1 MRTEGVFYA
10 DYEATAEAVAEAA
23 QAWSL
28 RVPAVRLWAQVARD
42 MLPEAPSARWTL
54 EFDPQ
59 MKLVSFDV
67 WADGRRVYGADDFLG

>member
-1 MRTEGVFYA
+1 MRAEGVFYA
-10 DYEATAEAVAEAA
+10 DSDATAAAVAEAA

-42 MLPEAPSARWTL
+42 MLPEAPPARWTI

-59 MKLVSFDV
+59 MKLVPFDV
-67 WADGRRVYGADDFLG
+67 WAGDRRVYGADDFLG